1 MADAAFDFL
10 GDAGMRAS
18 DTTDAVARAGRLK
31 QEEDAFAAAVS
42 VWKSKRGT
50 HFRRWDKAY
59 SLYSALFLT
68 TPFLFPIAIQLPTIQ
83 QEMDTQSVELL
94 EQQQHSLAGRK
105 KLAELTRGTVEGQS
119 YFIILK

>member
-10 GDAGMRAS
+10 GDAGMRAP
-18 DTTDAVARAGRLK
+18 DTTDAVARARQLK

-42 VWKSKRGT
+42 VWRSKLGT
-50 HFRRWDKAY
+50 HVRQSNKTY

-68 TPFLFPIAIQLPTIQ
+68 TPLLFPIAIQLPTIQ

-105 KLAELTRGTVEGQS
+105 KLAELTRGTFEG
-119 YFIILK
+119 